1 MKRIFT
7 MISLLFALSLAA
19 NAEVLNVS
27 VTNYNN
33 YGSGSVCYVNPLF
46 NGLFQMVDDNL
57 STDHTAKSD
66 AILLSTFFDGGVQRG
81 ECRDIKADGTA
92 RIDLPDTDPVFVVII
107 VTNGGNGRSATL
119 VYWNVYKLDSSVS
132 ERITVNP

>member
-1 MKRIFT
+1 MRR
-7 MISLLFALSLAA
+7 LLTLVTLFFALALAA
-19 NAEVLNVS
+19 NAEILNVS

-33 YGSGSVCYVNPLF
+33 YGSGSVCYVNPFF

-66 AILLSTFFDGGVQRG
+66 AILLSTFFDGGDQRG
-81 ECRDIKADGTA
+81 ECRDIKVDGTA
-92 RIDLPDTDPVFVVII
+92 RIDLPDTDPVFVVIM
-107 VTNGGNGRSATL
+107 VTNGSPAHSATL

-132 ERITVNP
+132 EKITVNP